1 MRREVVQ
8 GSALGAL
15 VVLVILGGLAVT
27 TTSWVLLWLD
37 YRSPDLGVA
46 ERLLALAE
54 LLVDYW
60 QKTPPWVPSP
70 PDWDIPTLYGRD

>member
-1 MRREVVQ
+1 M
-8 GSALGAL
+8 
-15 VVLVILGGLAVT
+15 T
-27 TTSWVLLWLD
+27 TTSWVLWLD

-54 LLVDYW
+54 LLVGYW